1 MLSQQRISPNFQ
13 LLFVHLVFLRKR
25 QDREHSSKIR
35 LPYLVL
41 VLARIKKENNQLP
54 FPFCMDGCLFQSP
67 KSSLGQ
73 LSAALNSNFEQKGTL
88 EKSISSA
95 FPTRYKFCSVKGCIF
110 LFSPLASIYAYSNAG
125 RISKRLSSPPKC
137 TFQQCTGKQFSTCQN
152 NVNIQSSVRIC
163 FFFFLLESLHLL
175 NTCQEFPELFHK
187 LDVSMIFPG
196 KSPVSLYNFETQT
209 CKYCLY

>member
-25 QDREHSSKIR
+25 QHREHSSKIR

-41 VLARIKKENNQLP
+41 VLARIKKENNRLP
-54 FPFCMDGCLFQSP
+54 FPFCMDGCLIQSP

-88 EKSISSA
+88 ERSISSA
-95 FPTRYKFCSVKGCIF
+95 FPTRYKFCSVEGCIF
-110 LFSPLASIYAYSNAG
+110 LFSPLLLPYMLIQMQEEYQ
-125 RISKRLSSPPKC
+125 RDFPPKC

-152 NVNIQSSVRIC
+152 NVNIQSSVCIC
-163 FFFFLLESLHLL
+163 FFFFLLES
-175 NTCQEFPELFHK
+175 
-187 LDVSMIFPG
+187 
-196 KSPVSLYNFETQT
+196 
-209 CKYCLY
+209 

>member
-1 MLSQQRISPNFQ
+1 MLSHQRISPNFQ

-25 QDREHSSKIR
+25 QHREHSSKIR

-41 VLARIKKENNQLP
+41 VLARIKKENNRLP
-54 FPFCMDGCLFQSP
+54 FPFCMDGCLIQSP

-110 LFSPLASIYAYSNAG
+110 LFFPLASNLNAYSNAG
-125 RISKRLSSPPKC
+125 RISKRLSS
-137 TFQQCTGKQFSTCQN
+137 QMHFSVVYREIVQH
-152 NVNIQSSVRIC
+152 
-163 FFFFLLESLHLL
+163 LLEQ
-175 NTCQEFPELFHK
+175 C
-187 LDVSMIFPG
+187 
-196 KSPVSLYNFETQT
+196 
-209 CKYCLY
+209 